1 MYARLALTSITV
13 DSAQLKD
20 MAVLVKAIR
29 TGDFPLGLTAA
40 HLAAIE
46 IRPGETALSLA
57 AIWGHYPAGATAAD
71 LALVKT
77 LLGETVLHV
86 AAAERHLPTMT
97 TVQDLTDA
105 VSDSGRSALD
115 SAAMAG
121 HFPPGTTIQHLATA
135 SGGNGHNAL
144 ETAIFWG
151 HLPKATSDSDLQS
164 TLIKPGVTA
173 WDWLAESLGSPGRF
187 AAEEIAL
194 QYIYLFPQLLQ
205 RLHPASNEQHHD
217 LVRTVLAN
225 PKLMPS
231 TRQILA
237 ANPEI
242 LVMML

>member
-1 MYARLALTSITV
+1 VKARPALTSIAV

-20 MAVLVKAIR
+20 MAALLKTIR
-29 TGDFPLGLTAA
+29 TGDYPVGMTAA

-57 AIWGHYPAGATAAD
+57 AIWGHYPAGTTAAD

-115 SAAMAG
+115 AAAISG
-121 HFPPGTTIQHLATA
+121 HYPAGTTVTQMAQAPGDNDHT
-135 SGGNGHNAL
+135 AL
-144 ETAIFWG
+144 ETALFWG
-151 HLPKATSDSDLQS
+151 GLPQTTEQELQT
-164 TLIKPGVTA
+164 TLINGGVTA
-173 WDWLAESLGSPGRF
+173 WDWLVDSLGRPGRF
-187 AAEEIAL
+187 AD
-194 QYIYLFPQLLQ
+194 QDVTMRYIYLFPQLLQ
-205 RLHPASNEQHHD
+205 SLHPASNEQHHD

-225 PKLMPS
+225 PKLAPS
-231 TRQILA
+231 MRQILA
-237 ANPEI
+237 VNPEI
-242 LVMML
+242 LAMML